1 MMDKLKERIGKG
13 IEELKASFKKG
24 GSNKVEE
31 SSNPPSEQAS
41 DQPTSEDAGATSA
54 AILED
59 NIGSKEDKSNNL
71 RYKQYARLFVVTAVF
86 VSLALVYVMVD
97 LSFLGSVSGFSNSSA
112 SVKKRKETDGDLP
125 KIELATESIKGAE
138 KWNGYFE
145 DKLAD
150 ERAALELQINSLK
163 DAMEGGH
170 KKSVSVHSKEF
181 EEINRRLSATL
192 NELENVRAQNASI
205 QENIQILQAKDE
217 IVMPRNI
224 DLQDI
229 ADDSD
234 IEPSVSSFNY
244 IPATSLVEGYI
255 LGGLSVSTSVN
266 AASEPIPVGI
276 KLKGATNL
284 PKDFAMKL
292 NDCRILAGAYGDI
305 SSERAVVRADQLI
318 CENKEEGLITNTKIS
333 GVIYGDDGLNGIRGT
348 VVSMSGKHLKNA
360 FVSGMLSGAASVAGG
375 KDGLTLGPSGAL
387 STQKKSPKDLVEG
400 GLLGGMTSSSEKL
413 ADYHI
418 KLAENIS
425 PVILVPSGTK
435 VNIMFTKGVFVGSQ
449 GIKSKIK
456 RERKKR

>member
-1 MMDKLKERIGKG
+1 MMDKLKERMRQG

-24 GSNKVEE
+24 GSDKVEE

-54 AILED
+54 AILEG
-59 NIGSKEDKSNNL
+59 NIGSKADKSNNL
-71 RYKQYARLFVVTAVF
+71 RYKQYARLFVVAAVF

-112 SVKKRKETDGDLP
+112 SVKKRKGSDSDLP

-205 QENIQILQAKDE
+205 QENIQMLQAKDE
-217 IVMPRNI
+217 VVMPRNI

-234 IEPSVSSFNY
+234 IEPSVSSFN
-244 IPATSLVEGYI
+244 LFRV
-255 LGGLSVSTSVN
+255 
-266 AASEPIPVGI
+266 
-276 KLKGATNL
+276 
-284 PKDFAMKL
+284 
-292 NDCRILAGAYGDI
+292 
-305 SSERAVVRADQLI
+305 
-318 CENKEEGLITNTKIS
+318 
-333 GVIYGDDGLNGIRGT
+333 
-348 VVSMSGKHLKNA
+348 
-360 FVSGMLSGAASVAGG
+360 
-375 KDGLTLGPSGAL
+375 
-387 STQKKSPKDLVEG
+387 
-400 GLLGGMTSSSEKL
+400 
-413 ADYHI
+413 
-418 KLAENIS
+418 
-425 PVILVPSGTK
+425 
-435 VNIMFTKGVFVGSQ
+435 
-449 GIKSKIK
+449 
-456 RERKKR
+456 